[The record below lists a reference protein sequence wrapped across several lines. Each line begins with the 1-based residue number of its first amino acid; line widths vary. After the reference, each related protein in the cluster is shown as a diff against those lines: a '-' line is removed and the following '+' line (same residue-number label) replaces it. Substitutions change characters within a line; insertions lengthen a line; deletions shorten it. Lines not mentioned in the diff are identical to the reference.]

1 MSNSNNNS
9 IRDLRAILFDTIR
22 AVKDDKDFPLER
34 AKTVGELAQ
43 VIVNSAK
50 TEVDFIRATNGKGV
64 ASGFLG
70 AQPDLPAAPAA
81 PDAPGE
87 DGDGG
92 LPRGIVGVRQ
102 HRISDEEPGQRD
114 D

>member
-70 AQPDLPAAPAA
+70 AQPDLPAT

-102 HRISDEEPGQRD
+102 HRISDEEPAQKEV
-114 D
+114 